1 MRVFMCY
8 SREDRDFVDV
18 LADDLRRAGVPIWRD
33 MDDIPVDVAAN
44 TVSWRNAV
52 DRALREC
59 THMIVVL
66 SPDAVASAEV
76 QAEWNYFLGQRRPVY
91 PVLYRDADIPYRLY
105 TLQLWDM
112 RDAYEPV
119 LDHLIGLLPEG
130 EGEPIPPARHTHA
143 GIEHPEPEETETPL
157 SHVVRGVTEQV
168 RARPLVSAFLAVGV
182 LVIMAI
188 LLAGQLGF
196 PPTDPGGGGS
206 ETPGGPT
213 ATTAPNVTPSATP
226 VLEPDQVL
234 GPIAVDGEEFPVG
247 ETVTVRVRRGRSV
260 STVLCVTVRQATN
273 RSVNLGAPNT
283 ITPIDEFTFEDVYTF
298 SPEVADTYEV
308 RCSGVASSETG
319 QLRVT
324 ASPIQLTASFILSDL
339 TPAQQLG
346 TLTIDRTAQHE
357 VGDPITIRIV
367 RGLSVNDTTCFW
379 VLNDSSENGT
389 LDFGSSNPL
398 DADSSEDIYTF
409 TPPLSGTYTVRCSGV
424 VNLAEEN
431 RVVGTA
437 SESFYV
443 ANELLPAEQLGPIRL
458 DRSDY
463 QVGDSVMIR
472 LLVGNAVSDLTC
484 SWAVQDTQE
493 SSELTPLVFAT
504 LNDDQFQS
512 IYSLVPEIGGR
523 YTVNCSGSA
532 ATESGLI
539 PVSVTLP
546 FDIQGLDNGRDG

>member
-18 LADDLRRAGVPIWRD
+18 LADDLRAAGVPIWRD
-33 MDDIPVDVAAN
+33 VDDIPVDIAAN

-66 SPDAVASAEV
+66 SPDAVASPEV

-91 PVLYRDADIPYRLY
+91 PVIYRDADIPYRLY

-130 EGEPIPPARHTHA
+130 EGHPIPPARHTHA
-143 GIEHPEPEETETPL
+143 GVEHSAPEETETAL

-168 RARPLVSAFLAVGV
+168 RARPLVSAFMAVG
-182 LVIMAI
+182 LLAIMAI
-188 LLAGQLGF
+188 LLLGQLGF
-196 PPTDPGGGGS
+196 PPADPGGIQ
-206 ETPGGPT
+206 TPGGPT
-213 ATTAPNVTPSATP
+213 ATAPDATPSATP

-260 STVLCVTVRQATN
+260 STVLCVTVRQSTN

-283 ITPIDEFTFEDVYTF
+283 ITPIDEFAFEDVYTF

-308 RCSGVASSETG
+308 RCSGVAAAETG
-319 QLRVT
+319 SLRVT
-324 ASPIQLTASFILSDL
+324 APPIQLAASFILSDL
-339 TPAQQLG
+339 TPAQRLG
-346 TLTIDRTAQHE
+346 TLAIDRTAQHE
-357 VGDPITIRIV
+357 VGEPITIRVV
-367 RGLSVNDTTCFW
+367 RGLSVNDTACFW

-389 LDFGSSNPL
+389 LEAGTSSPL
-398 DADSSEDIYTF
+398 DANSSEDTYTF
-409 TPPLSGTYTVRCSGV
+409 TPPLAGTYTVRCSGV
-424 VNLAEEN
+424 VALPEEN

-437 SESFYV
+437 NESFYV

-463 QVGDSVMIR
+463 RVGDSIMIR
-472 LLVGNAVSDLTC
+472 LLVGNAVSDLAC
-484 SWAVQDTQE
+484 SWAMQDTQE
-493 SSELTPLVFAT
+493 SSELAPLVFAT

-512 IYSLVPEIGGR
+512 IYSLVPEIAGR

-546 FDIQGLDNGRDG
+546 FDIQEP

>member
-8 SREDRDFVDV
+8 SREDRDFVDL
-18 LADDLRRAGVPIWRD
+18 LAHDLRAAGVPIWRD
-33 MDDIPVDVAAN
+33 VDDIPVDVAAN

-66 SPDAVASAEV
+66 SPAAVASAEV

-91 PVLYRDADIPYRLY
+91 PVLVADTDIPYRLY

-112 RDAYEPV
+112 RDDYEPV
-119 LDHLIGLLPEG
+119 LDHLIGVLPLG
-130 EGEPIPPARHTHA
+130 EADPISSPHEETRGEPEVE
-143 GIEHPEPEETETPL
+143 GTPL

-168 RARPLVSAFLAVGV
+168 KARPLVSAFLAVGL
-182 LVIMAI
+182 LVIMAT
-188 LLAGQLGF
+188 LLAGQLGMR
-196 PPTDPGGGGS
+196 PGG
-206 ETPGGPT
+206 PGGPT
-213 ATTAPNVTPSATP
+213 DPTPAPTTAPDTTPLPTP
-226 VLEPDQVL
+226 ILEPDQVL
-234 GPIAVDGEEFPVG
+234 GPISVDGDQFPVG

-260 STVLCVTVRQATN
+260 STVLCVTVRQSTN

-283 ITPIDEFTFEDVYTF
+283 ITPIDEYAFEDVYTF

-308 RCSGVASSETG
+308 RCSGVAAIETG
-319 QLRVT
+319 GDLRVT

-339 TPAQQLG
+339 TPTQKLG
-346 TLTIDRTAQHE
+346 ALTIDRTRQHQ
-357 VGDPITIRIV
+357 VGDQVTIRV
-367 RGLSVNDTTCFW
+367 ARGLSVNDTTCFW
-379 VLNDSSENGT
+379 VLNDTSENGT
-389 LDFGSSNPL
+389 LDFGTSNPL
-398 DADSSEDIYTF
+398 NADSSEDTYTF
-409 TPPLSGTYTVRCSGV
+409 TPPTPGTYTVRCSGV
-424 VNLAEEN
+424 VELAQEN

-437 SESFYV
+437 NESFYV

-463 QVGDSVMIR
+463 MVGDTVMIR
-472 LLVGNAVSDLTC
+472 LLVGNAVSDLAC
-484 SWAVQDTQE
+484 SWAVQDAQE
-493 SSELTPLVFAT
+493 SSTLAPLVFAT
-504 LNDDQFQS
+504 INDDQFQS
-512 IYSLVPEIGGR
+512 IYSLVPTIGGR